1 MRLHRRVKLQLTLFA
16 LVALV
21 AGAIMIFG
29 YIKLPT
35 MLFGTGRYTVTAQ
48 FAQAAGLYA
57 SSNVTYRGTEVG
69 RVTNVELTDTGV
81 DATLELKSGVAI
93 PSNLTAQV
101 HSASAIGEQYVSLT
115 PLDATS
121 PPLRGGDVIPVA
133 STAVPPDIS
142 NLLDAT
148 NTALQAIPNDNLR
161 TVVDESYTAIG
172 GLGPD
177 LARFV
182 KGSTQLAID
191 SQKNLGPL
199 LNVIDNSQP
208 ILDSQAHSADA
219 IAQFSDNLATITG
232 ELRDQNSSVA
242 STLDKGGPA
251 ADQVHQLLA
260 RVQPTLPVLLANLVS
275 IGQVAVTYQADIEQ
289 LLVLLPAGTADL
301 GATTVANRNTK
312 QAYKGWYLSFNLNL
326 NLPPPCTTG
335 YLPASQIR
343 PPSLVDTPDRPADD
357 LYCRI
362 PQDSMFNVRGARNIP
377 CETKPWKRAPTV
389 KICESDENYVPLND
403 GLSWKGDPNAT
414 LSGQDIPQSAPAASV
429 PPPPVAGP
437 NHKAPLPI
445 AAAEYDPATGTYV
458 GPDGKVY
465 TQANLA
471 HDAEKEQTWQSMLLP
486 PTGR

>member
-1 MRLHRRVKLQLTLFA
+1 MRLHRRVKLQLALFGV
-16 LVALV
+16 VALV
-21 AGAIMIFG
+21 AGAVMIFG
-29 YIKLPT
+29 YIKLPA

-48 FAQAAGLYA
+48 FPQAAGLYA

-69 RVTNVELTDTGV
+69 RVTSVALSDTGV

-93 PSNLTAQV
+93 PSNLIAQV

-115 PLDATS
+115 PLDSTS
-121 PPLRGGDVIPVA
+121 GPLRGGDVIPE
-133 STAVPPDIS
+133 SRTAIPADIS

-161 TVVDESYTAIG
+161 TAVDESYTAIG

-177 LARFV
+177 LSRFV

-191 SQKNLGPL
+191 SQKNLDPL
-199 LNVIDNSQP
+199 LNVVDNSAP
-208 ILDSQAHSADA
+208 ILDSQAQSTDA
-219 IAQFSDNLATITG
+219 IAQFSRNIATITG
-232 ELRDQNSSVA
+232 ELRDQDSSVA
-242 STLDKGGPA
+242 STLDNGGAA
-251 ADQVHQLLA
+251 ADQVRQLFN
-260 RVQPTLPVLLANLVS
+260 RVQPTLPMLLANLVN
-275 IGQVAVTYQADIEQ
+275 IGQVALTYQADIEQ

-312 QAYKGWYLSFNLNL
+312 QAYKGWYLDFNLKI

-343 PPSLVDTPDRPADD
+343 PPSLVDSPDRPKDD

-377 CETKPWKRAPTV
+377 CETKPWKRAPTA
-389 KICESDENYVPLND
+389 KMCESDENYVPLND

-414 LSGQDIPQSAPAASV
+414 LSGQDIPQSAPTAV
-429 PPPPVAGP
+429 PSAPP
-437 NHKAPLPI
+437 NAPPI
-445 AAAEYDPATGTYV
+445 AAAEYDSATGTYV

-471 HDAEKEQTWQSMLLP
+471 RDADKEPTWQSMLLP
-486 PTGR
+486 PAGR

>member
-1 MRLHRRVKLQLTLFA
+1 MRLHRRVKLQLTLFTV
-16 LVALV
+16 VALV

-35 MLFGTGRYTVTAQ
+35 MLFGISRYTVTVQ
-48 FAQAAGLYA
+48 FPQAAGLYA

-121 PPLRGGDVIPVA
+121 RPLHGGDVIPV
-133 STAVPPDIS
+133 SRTAVPPDIS
-142 NLLDAT
+142 NLLDAA
-148 NTALQAIPNDNLR
+148 NTALRAIPNDNLR
-161 TVVDESYTAIG
+161 TAVDESYTAIG

-191 SQKNLGPL
+191 SQKNLDPL
-199 LNVIDNSQP
+199 LNVIVNSAP
-208 ILDSQAHSADA
+208 ILDSQAQSADA
-219 IAQFSDNLATITG
+219 IAHFSQNLATITR
-232 ELRDQNSSVA
+232 ELRDQDSSVA
-242 STLDKGGPA
+242 SILDNGGPA
-251 ADQVHQLLA
+251 ADQVRQLLN
-260 RVQPTLPVLLANLVS
+260 RVQPTLPVLLANLVNV
-275 IGQVAVTYQADIEQ
+275 GQVAVTYQADIEQ

-312 QAYKGWYLSFNLNL
+312 QAYKGWYLDFNLKV
-326 NLPPPCTTG
+326 NLPPPCSTG

-357 LYCRI
+357 LYCRM

-377 CETKPWKRAPTV
+377 CETKPWKRAPTA
-389 KICESDENYVPLND
+389 KMCESDENYVPLND

-414 LSGQDIPQSAPAASV
+414 LSGQAIPQSAPTASAPAPPTV
-429 PPPPVAGP
+429 P
-437 NHKAPLPI
+437 PI

-471 HDAEKEQTWQSMLLP
+471 RDAEKQPTWQSMLLP

>member
-1 MRLHRRVKLQLTLFA
+1 MRLHRRVKLQLTLFTA
-16 LVALV
+16 VSVV

-35 MLFGTGRYTVTAQ
+35 MLFGTGRYTVIVQ
-48 FAQAAGLYA
+48 FPQAAGLYA

-121 PPLRGGDVIPVA
+121 PPLRGGDVIPV
-133 STAVPPDIS
+133 SRTAVPPDIS

-148 NTALQAIPNDNLR
+148 NTALQAIPNNNLR
-161 TVVDESYTAIG
+161 TAVDESYTAIG

-177 LARFV
+177 LARLV

-191 SQKNLGPL
+191 SQKNLDPL
-199 LNVIDNSQP
+199 LNVIDNSAP
-208 ILDSQAHSADA
+208 ILDSQGQSADA
-219 IAQFSDNLATITG
+219 IAQFSHNVATITG

-242 STLDKGGPA
+242 STLDNAGPA
-251 ADQVHQLLA
+251 ADQVRQLLN
-260 RVQPTLPVLLANLVS
+260 RVQPTLPVLLANLVN

-312 QAYKGWYLSFNLNL
+312 QAYKGWYLDFNLKV

-335 YLPASQIR
+335 YLPATQIR
-343 PPSLVDTPDRPADD
+343 PPALVDTPDRPQDD

-362 PQDSMFNVRGARNIP
+362 PQDSMFDVRGARNIP
-377 CETKPWKRAPTV
+377 CETKPWKRAPTA
-389 KICESDENYVPLND
+389 KMCESDENYLPLND

-414 LSGQDIPQSAPAASV
+414 LSGQDIPQSPPAAS
-429 PPPPVAGP
+429 PPAPPS
-437 NHKAPLPI
+437 APPI

-471 HDAEKEQTWQSMLLP
+471 RDAENEPTWQSMLLP

>member
-16 LVALV
+16 VVALV
-21 AGAIMIFG
+21 AGAIMVFG
-29 YIKLPT
+29 YINLPA
-35 MLFGTGRYTVTAQ
+35 MLFGAGRYTVTAQ
-48 FAQAAGLYA
+48 FPQAAGLYA
-57 SSNVTYRGTEVG
+57 SGNVTYRGTEVG
-69 RVTNVELTDTGV
+69 RVSNVELTDTGV
-81 DATLELKSGVAI
+81 NATLELKSDVVI
-93 PSNLTAQV
+93 PSNVTAQV

-121 PPLRGGDVIPVA
+121 PPLRGGDVIPMTR
-133 STAVPPDIS
+133 TAVPPDIS

-191 SQKNLGPL
+191 SQKNLDPL
-199 LNVIDNSQP
+199 LNIIDNSAP
-208 ILDSQAHSADA
+208 ILDSQAHNADA
-219 IAQFSDNLATITG
+219 IAQFSHNIAEITA

-242 STLDKGGPA
+242 STLDNGGPA
-251 ADQVHQLLA
+251 ADQVHQLLN
-260 RVQPTLPVLLANLVS
+260 RVQLTLPVLLANLVN

-312 QAYKGWYLSFNLNL
+312 QSYKGWYLSFNLNL

-343 PPSLVDTPDRPADD
+343 PPSMVDTPDRPTDD

-362 PQDSMFNVRGARNIP
+362 PQDSKFNVRGARNIP

-389 KICESDENYVPLND
+389 KICESDQDYVPLND

-414 LSGQDIPQSAPAASV
+414 LSGQDIPQSAPVASV
-429 PPPPVAGP
+429 PPAPIGAPRDNAPP
-437 NHKAPLPI
+437 PI

-458 GPDGKVY
+458 GPDGRVY

-471 HDAEKEQTWQSMLLP
+471 RDASKEQTWQSMLLP
-486 PTGR
+486 PTGP

>member
-21 AGAIMIFG
+21 AGAMMIFG

-115 PLDATS
+115 PRDATS
-121 PPLRGGDVIPVA
+121 RPLRGGDVIPV
-133 STAVPPDIS
+133 SHTATPPDIS

-148 NTALQAIPNDNLR
+148 STALQAIPNDNLR
-161 TVVDESYTAIG
+161 TAVDESYTAIG
-172 GLGPD
+172 GLGPE
-177 LARFV
+177 LSRFV

-191 SQKNLGPL
+191 SQTNLDPL
-199 LNVIDNSQP
+199 LKVIDNSAP
-208 ILDSQAHSADA
+208 ILDSQAQSADA
-219 IAQFSDNLATITG
+219 IAHFSHNVATITG
-232 ELRDQNSSVA
+232 ELRDQDSSVA
-242 STLDKGGPA
+242 STLDNGGLA
-251 ADQVHQLLA
+251 ADQVRQLLN
-260 RVQPTLPVLLANLVS
+260 RVQPTLPVLLANLVN
-275 IGQVAVTYQADIEQ
+275 IGQVALTYQADIEQ

-312 QAYKGWYLSFNLNL
+312 QAYKGWYLDFNLKV

-343 PPSLVDTPDRPADD
+343 PPSMVDTPDRPADD

-377 CETKPWKRAPTV
+377 CETKPWKRAPTA
-389 KICESDENYVPLND
+389 KMCESDENYVPLND
-403 GLSWKGDPNAT
+403 GLAWKGDPNAT
-414 LSGQDIPQSAPAASV
+414 LSGQGIPQSPPDALAPVGTPHDTA
-429 PPPPVAGP
+429 PPP
-437 NHKAPLPI
+437 I
-445 AAAEYDPATGTYV
+445 AVAEYDPATGTYV

-471 HDAEKEQTWQSMLLP
+471 RDADKDRTWQSMLLP
-486 PTGR
+486 PPG

>member
-35 MLFGTGRYTVTAQ
+35 MLFGIGRYHVTVQ
-48 FAQAAGLYA
+48 IPQAAGLYA
-57 SSNVTYRGTEVG
+57 SGNVTYRGTEVG

-81 DATLELKSGVAI
+81 NATLELRSDVAI

-121 PPLRGGDVIPVA
+121 PPLRGGDVIPE
-133 STAVPPDIS
+133 SRSSVPPDIS

-177 LARFV
+177 LARLV

-191 SQKNLGPL
+191 SQKNLDPL
-199 LNVIDNSQP
+199 LNVIDNSAP
-208 ILDSQAHSADA
+208 ILDSQARSADA
-219 IAQFSDNLATITG
+219 IAQFSHNIATVTG
-232 ELRDQNSSVA
+232 ELRDQDSSVA
-242 STLDKGGPA
+242 STLDAGGPA
-251 ADQVHQLLA
+251 ADQVRQLLA
-260 RVQPTLPVLLANLVS
+260 GIQPTLPVLLANLVNV
-275 IGQVAVTYQADIEQ
+275 GQVAVTYQADIEQ

-312 QAYKGWYLSFNLNL
+312 QDYKGWYLSFNLNL

-343 PPSLVDTPDRPADD
+343 PPSMVDTPDRPADD

-389 KICESDENYVPLND
+389 KICESDQDYVPLND
-403 GLSWKGDPNAT
+403 GLAWKGDPNAT
-414 LSGQDIPQSAPAASV
+414 LSGQDIPQSAPTASPQA
-429 PPPPVAGP
+429 PPT
-437 NHKAPLPI
+437 APPI

-471 HDAEKEQTWQSMLLP
+471 RDAEDEQTWQSMLLP
-486 PTGR
+486 PKGR

>member
-16 LVALV
+16 VVALV

-35 MLFGTGRYTVTAQ
+35 MLFGTGRYTVTVQ
-48 FAQAAGLYA
+48 FQQAAGLYA

-81 DATLELKSGVAI
+81 DATVELKSGIAI

-121 PPLRGGDVIPVA
+121 RPLRAGDVIPVGR
-133 STAVPPDIS
+133 TATPPDIS

-161 TVVDESYTAIG
+161 TAVDESYTAIG

-191 SQKNLGPL
+191 SQKNLDPL
-199 LNVIDNSQP
+199 LNVIDNSAP
-208 ILDSQAHSADA
+208 ILDSQEQSAEA
-219 IAQFSDNLATITG
+219 ITQFSRNIATITG
-232 ELRDQNSSVA
+232 ELRDQDSAVA
-242 STLDKGGPA
+242 STLDNGGPA
-251 ADQVHQLLA
+251 ADQVRQLLD
-260 RVQPTLPVLLANLVS
+260 RVQPTLPVLLANLVNV
-275 IGQVAVTYQADIEQ
+275 GQVALTYQADIEQ

-312 QAYKGWYLSFNLNL
+312 QAYKGWYLDFNLKL

-335 YLPASQIR
+335 YLPASEIR
-343 PPSLVDTPDRPADD
+343 PPALVDTPDRPKDD

-362 PQDSMFNVRGARNIP
+362 PQDSMFDVRGARNIP
-377 CETKPWKRAPTV
+377 CETKPWKRAPTA
-389 KICESDENYVPLND
+389 KMCESDENYVPLND

-414 LSGQDIPQSAPAASV
+414 LSGQDIPQSAPAALTPAAPTAPQDNASM
-429 PPPPVAGP
+429 PPVA
-437 NHKAPLPI
+437 
-445 AAAEYDPATGTYV
+445 AAQYDPATGTYL

-465 TQANLA
+465 TQANLTR
-471 HDAEKEQTWQSMLLP
+471 DSEKQTWQSMLLP

>member
-1 MRLHRRVKLQLTLFA
+1 
-16 LVALV
+16 
-21 AGAIMIFG
+21 
-29 YIKLPT
+29 
-35 MLFGTGRYTVTAQ
+35 
-48 FAQAAGLYA
+48 
-57 SSNVTYRGTEVG
+57 VTYRGTEVG
-69 RVTNVELTDTGV
+69 RVTSVALSDTGV

-93 PSNLTAQV
+93 PSNLIAQV

-115 PLDATS
+115 PLDSTS
-121 PPLRGGDVIPVA
+121 GPLRGGDVIPE
-133 STAVPPDIS
+133 SRTAIPADIS

-161 TVVDESYTAIG
+161 TAVDESYTAIG

-177 LARFV
+177 LSRFV

-191 SQKNLGPL
+191 SQKNLDPL
-199 LNVIDNSQP
+199 LNVVDNSAP
-208 ILDSQAHSADA
+208 ILDSQAQSTDA
-219 IAQFSDNLATITG
+219 IAQFSRNIATITG
-232 ELRDQNSSVA
+232 ELRDQDSSVA
-242 STLDKGGPA
+242 STLDNGGAA
-251 ADQVHQLLA
+251 ADQVRQLFN
-260 RVQPTLPVLLANLVS
+260 RVQPTLPMLLANLVN
-275 IGQVAVTYQADIEQ
+275 IGQVALTYQADIEQ

-312 QAYKGWYLSFNLNL
+312 QAYKGWYLDFNLKI

-343 PPSLVDTPDRPADD
+343 PPSLVDSPDRPKDD

-377 CETKPWKRAPTV
+377 CETKPWKRAPTA
-389 KICESDENYVPLND
+389 KMCESDENYVPLND

-414 LSGQDIPQSAPAASV
+414 LSGQDIPQSAPTAV
-429 PPPPVAGP
+429 PSAPP
-437 NHKAPLPI
+437 NAPPI
-445 AAAEYDPATGTYV
+445 AAAEYDSATGTYV

-471 HDAEKEQTWQSMLLP
+471 RDADKEPTWQSMLLP
-486 PTGR
+486 PAGR

>member
-21 AGAIMIFG
+21 AGAMMIFG

-377 CETKPWKRAPTV
+377 CETKPWKRAPTA
-389 KICESDENYVPLND
+389 KMCESDENYVPLND

-414 LSGQDIPQSAPAASV
+414 LSGQDIPQSASTASPPV
-429 PPPPVAGP
+429 PPT
-437 NHKAPLPI
+437 APPI

-471 HDAEKEQTWQSMLLP
+471 RDAEKEPTWQSMLLP
-486 PTGR
+486 PTGH

>member
-16 LVALV
+16 VVALV

-35 MLFGTGRYTVTAQ
+35 MLFGTGRYTVTVQ
-48 FAQAAGLYA
+48 FRQAAGLYA

-69 RVTNVELTDTGV
+69 RVTNVELSDTGV
-81 DATLELKSGVAI
+81 DATLQLKSGIAI
-93 PSNLTAQV
+93 PSNVTAQV
-101 HSASAIGEQYVSLT
+101 HSASAIGEQYVSLA

-121 PPLRGGDVIPVA
+121 RPLRAGDVIPV
-133 STAVPPDIS
+133 SRTATPPDIS

-148 NTALQAIPNDNLR
+148 NTALKAIPNDNLR
-161 TVVDESYTAIG
+161 TAVDESYTAIG

-177 LARFV
+177 ISRFV

-191 SQKNLGPL
+191 SQKNLDPL
-199 LNVIDNSQP
+199 LNVIDNSAP
-208 ILDSQAHSADA
+208 ILDSQNQSADA
-219 IAQFSDNLATITG
+219 IGQFSHNVATITG
-232 ELRDQNSSVA
+232 ELRDQDSSLA
-242 STLDKGGPA
+242 STLDNGGPA
-251 ADQVHQLLA
+251 ADQVRQLLN
-260 RVQPTLPVLLANLVS
+260 RVQPTLPVLLANLVN
-275 IGQVAVTYQADIEQ
+275 IGQVALTYQADIEQ

-312 QAYKGWYLSFNLNL
+312 QAYKGWYLDFNLKL

-343 PPSLVDTPDRPADD
+343 PPSLVDSPDRPKDD

-377 CETKPWKRAPTV
+377 CETKPWKRAPTA
-389 KICESDENYVPLND
+389 KMCESDENYVPLND

-414 LSGQDIPQSAPAASV
+414 LSGQGIPQSAPTAS
-429 PPPPVAGP
+429 PPASPG
-437 NHKAPLPI
+437 APPI
-445 AAAEYDPATGTYV
+445 AAAEYDMATGTYV
-458 GPDGKVY
+458 GPDGKAY

-471 HDAEKEQTWQSMLLP
+471 RDAEKEPTWQSMLLP
-486 PTGR
+486 PTGH

>member
-1 MRLHRRVKLQLTLFA
+1 MRLHRRVKLQLTLFTV
-16 LVALV
+16 VALV

-35 MLFGTGRYTVTAQ
+35 MLFGISRYTVTVQ
-48 FAQAAGLYA
+48 FPQAAGLYG

-121 PPLRGGDVIPVA
+121 RPLHGGDVIPV
-133 STAVPPDIS
+133 SRTAVPPDIS

-148 NTALQAIPNDNLR
+148 NTALRAIPNDNLR
-161 TVVDESYTAIG
+161 TAVDESYTAIG

-182 KGSTQLAID
+182 KGSTHLAID
-191 SQKNLGPL
+191 SQKNLDPL
-199 LNVIDNSQP
+199 LNVIDNSAP
-208 ILDSQAHSADA
+208 ILDSQAQSADA
-219 IAQFSDNLATITG
+219 IAHFSQNLATITG
-232 ELRDQNSSVA
+232 ELRDQDSSVA
-242 STLDKGGPA
+242 STLDNGGPA
-251 ADQVHQLLA
+251 ADQVRQLLN
-260 RVQPTLPVLLANLVS
+260 RVQPTLPVLLANLVNV
-275 IGQVAVTYQADIEQ
+275 GQVAVTYQADIEQ

-312 QAYKGWYLSFNLNL
+312 QAYKGWYLDFNLKV
-326 NLPPPCTTG
+326 NLPPPCSTG

-377 CETKPWKRAPTV
+377 CETKPWKRAPTA
-389 KICESDENYVPLND
+389 KMCESDENYVPLND

-414 LSGQDIPQSAPAASV
+414 LSGQAIPQSAPTASAPAPPTV
-429 PPPPVAGP
+429 P
-437 NHKAPLPI
+437 PI
-445 AAAEYDPATGTYV
+445 AAAEYDPATGTYL

-471 HDAEKEQTWQSMLLP
+471 RDADKEPTWQSMLLP

>member
-1 MRLHRRVKLQLTLFA
+1 LHRRVKLQLTLFA

-57 SSNVTYRGTEVG
+57 SGNVTYRGTEVG
-69 RVTNVELTDTGV
+69 RVTDVELTDTGV

-121 PPLRGGDVIPVA
+121 APLRDGDVIPVA
-133 STAVPPDIS
+133 RTAVPPDIS

-161 TVVDESYTAIG
+161 TVVDESYTGIG

-199 LNVIDNSQP
+199 LNIIDNSPP
-208 ILDSQAHSADA
+208 ILDSQTRSADA
-219 IAQFSDNLATITG
+219 IAQFSHNIATITG
-232 ELRDQNSSVA
+232 ELRDQDSSVA
-242 STLDKGGPA
+242 STLDNGGPA
-251 ADQVHQLLA
+251 ADQVRQLLGH
-260 RVQPTLPVLLANLVS
+260 RHLRGTRRKGVHPGQPCP
-275 IGQVAVTYQADIEQ
+275 
-289 LLVLLPAGTADL
+289 
-301 GATTVANRNTK
+301 
-312 QAYKGWYLSFNLNL
+312 
-326 NLPPPCTTG
+326 
-335 YLPASQIR
+335 
-343 PPSLVDTPDRPADD
+343 
-357 LYCRI
+357 
-362 PQDSMFNVRGARNIP
+362 
-377 CETKPWKRAPTV
+377 
-389 KICESDENYVPLND
+389 
-403 GLSWKGDPNAT
+403 
-414 LSGQDIPQSAPAASV
+414 
-429 PPPPVAGP
+429 
-437 NHKAPLPI
+437 
-445 AAAEYDPATGTYV
+445 
-458 GPDGKVY
+458 
-465 TQANLA
+465 
-471 HDAEKEQTWQSMLLP
+471 
-486 PTGR
+486 